1 MFTKLRLAVPFVV
14 FGLVIAT
21 PGVAVLQEGPD
32 FSQSGI
38 VTDKSTVHIGD
49 DISFTVNAV
58 NSSVT
63 TATHIFVNNRI
74 PDGTRYVDVTGD
86 GAFPVVGDPSF
97 GWPDEPLSE
106 PVPAGYAYNLNTGEL
121 IPRPVDPGEVFSGG
135 WFGDL
140 SGGEEGTMQLTLR
153 VTQAAEAT
161 ITDLARVFD
170 GEQLQM
176 TMTRTVDVEDEEFS
190 VYLPF
195 LRKSSLPEP
204 ETTHVARTPEAN
216 WTLTASGASLADA
229 LDGSDVEIYEDDTWF
244 QVVNSGPQDVF
255 WPDNQ
260 YHVVRD
266 AISFDLSDVPE
277 GEIAE
282 ATLEVGTWGT
292 SWSDGVVLR
301 IHRGH
306 WSSPLSA
313 RSWDAYGELLAAFDT
328 STTYMESKAYIPL
341 PGLIGE
347 RTPFA
352 SDLRLMAR
360 GDEVTEMVLE
370 NRRATFLLRH
380 WSEGHQLAY
389 LHLEIQE
396 D

>member
-1 MFTKLRLAVPFVV
+1 
-14 FGLVIAT
+14 
-21 PGVAVLQEGPD
+21 
-32 FSQSGI
+32 
-38 VTDKSTVHIGD
+38 
-49 DISFTVNAV
+49 
-58 NSSVT
+58 
-63 TATHIFVNNRI
+63 
-74 PDGTRYVDVTGD
+74 
-86 GAFPVVGDPSF
+86 
-97 GWPDEPLSE
+97 
-106 PVPAGYAYNLNTGEL
+106 
-121 IPRPVDPGEVFSGG
+121 
-135 WFGDL
+135 
-140 SGGEEGTMQLTLR
+140 
-153 VTQAAEAT
+153 
-161 ITDLARVFD
+161 
-170 GEQLQM
+170 
-176 TMTRTVDVEDEEFS
+176 
-190 VYLPF
+190 
-195 LRKSSLPEP
+195 LPEP

-380 WSEGHQLAY
+380 WSEGHQPAMKSSGRSSAPR
-389 LHLEIQE
+389 E
-396 D
+396 